1 MLLRRI
7 TKHVT
12 DQNWFAVFID
22 FLIVVVGV
30 FIGIQV
36 SNWNDVR
43 QQKATAENYVERI
56 HEDLLANIEDMTQ
69 RVAYFTKTRSHALDA
84 LAALDRPPESLGK
97 QFLVD
102 VYQASQILP
111 REVGRD
117 TYNEI
122 LAVGA
127 NNAIANVAVR
137 KRLANYYRGNIAQLS
152 NLANVTSYREL
163 IRENMPYVA
172 QAAIR
177 FDCDDIIATG
187 INGEPIA
194 TLPDSCDPVMS
205 SEDITASVGA
215 IIELNMRRGLVR
227 RTSDLD
233 LKLKAAGIFI
243 QRTKMLDEYL
253 KGLQQ

>member
-1 MLLRRI
+1 MIFRRVKAHI
-7 TKHVT
+7 EKE
-12 DQNWFAVFID
+12 NWFAVFID

-30 FIGIQV
+30 FIGFQV
-36 SNWNDVR
+36 SNWNDAR
-43 QQKATAENYVERI
+43 LQKTTAENYVERI
-56 HEDLLANIEDMTQ
+56 QEDLLANQEDITQ
-69 RVAYFTKTRSHALDA
+69 RVAYFTKTRLHALDE

-152 NLANVTSYREL
+152 NMANVTSYREL

-177 FDCDDIIATG
+177 DVFQGYKRIGKCHH
-187 INGEPIA
+187 
-194 TLPDSCDPVMS
+194 
-205 SEDITASVGA
+205 
-215 IIELNMRRGLVR
+215 
-227 RTSDLD
+227 RT
-233 LKLKAAGIFI
+233 
-243 QRTKMLDEYL
+243 
-253 KGLQQ
+253 